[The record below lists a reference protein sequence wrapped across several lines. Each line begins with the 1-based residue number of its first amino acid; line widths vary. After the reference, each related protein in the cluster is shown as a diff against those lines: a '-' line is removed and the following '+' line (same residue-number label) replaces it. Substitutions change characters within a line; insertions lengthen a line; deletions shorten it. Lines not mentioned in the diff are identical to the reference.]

1 MKNRLY
7 SSEEELLEQA
17 TKLKGKSLYELYGK
31 SSKKQYKGK
40 GGLGNKVE
48 EIHYGIENNNN
59 KEPDVYNL
67 GVEIKTNP
75 LKQNISGVISPK
87 ERVVLG
93 MINFTDLVNE
103 SFEDSSFLK
112 KNNKVLYNM
121 YLYTKEQ
128 FDYEYKFVLID
139 ILEID
144 KSDIKIIKNDWL
156 TIQSKAKSLNADEI
170 SQSDTNYLIAVT
182 KGQKSQIPQ
191 PYYSNSV
198 KGFAKRR
205 AFAFKE
211 AYVRHLINQNYRIV
225 EKNNST
231 FLERIDTKANVKQFT
246 ITDENNV
253 DIRKTVLKKFESFL
267 HKRDIEIAS
276 VFGEENK
283 FIENKDKARWHWNT
297 SLILTGKKKK
307 YLSNYIEEFS
317 KSGLTVKT
325 IRTDDEYNPLEEI
338 SFRTQDYLVRQDS
351 VWEESSLYEEM
362 SKTFLWVVY
371 VKNKLGDFV
380 LNKVFFWT
388 MPESDLDFIQS
399 KWQKYVGFVLI
410 KDFRPSYFMD
420 DESFYYMKIKDQKG
434 GANKIYKENDVT
446 SLSHWLRKKYVKE
459 IIESI
464 T

>member
-297 SLILTGKKKK
+297 SLILTGKR
-307 YLSNYIEEFS
+307 NI
-317 KSGLTVKT
+317 
-325 IRTDDEYNPLEEI
+325 
-338 SFRTQDYLVRQDS
+338 
-351 VWEESSLYEEM
+351 
-362 SKTFLWVVY
+362 FL
-371 VKNKLGDFV
+371 
-380 LNKVFFWT
+380 
-388 MPESDLDFIQS
+388 
-399 KWQKYVGFVLI
+399 
-410 KDFRPSYFMD
+410 
-420 DESFYYMKIKDQKG
+420 
-434 GANKIYKENDVT
+434 
-446 SLSHWLRKKYVKE
+446 
-459 IIESI
+459 I